1 MGRNNGEND
10 CLACGMTGAFSLC
23 PIFVELVT
31 KWVGNAVSDREAVPG
46 SCLQASTEARDLTA
60 ATCFGAQE
68 L

>member
-1 MGRNNGEND
+1 
-10 CLACGMTGAFSLC
+10 MTGAFSLC